1 MVGYLLE
8 VCFSHS
14 VHQPN
19 YCQPVDGNS
28 EIFMLNFCLRIEDN
42 ETDFENLI
50 LDMAVTVRFC

>member
-19 YCQPVDGNS
+19 YCQPVYDNS
-28 EIFMLNFCLRIEDN
+28 EILMLKFCLRIEDD

-50 LDMAVTVRFC
+50 FGYGYFCTIC

>member
-28 EIFMLNFCLRIEDN
+28 EIFMLKFCLRIEDN
-42 ETDFENLI
+42 FWIWLLLYDFVE
-50 LDMAVTVRFC
+50 VRKYV